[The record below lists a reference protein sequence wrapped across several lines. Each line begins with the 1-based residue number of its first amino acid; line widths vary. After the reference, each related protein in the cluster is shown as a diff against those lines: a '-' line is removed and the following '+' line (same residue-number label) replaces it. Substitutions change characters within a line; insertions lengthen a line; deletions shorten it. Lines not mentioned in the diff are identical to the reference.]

1 VSRRPPRGTPPLHEK
16 RGFDW
21 NIGPVSRPVAP
32 ADPPLVREEKIMLKK
47 VVAAAAV
54 GAGLLM
60 MGTPA
65 FATQGG
71 EVEEMTDLASK
82 YDHTHQVGVVN
93 MDDSE
98 LLSDINVCHVDV
110 NVIAVPLFSN
120 NDGGPCVNPDIEGDA
135 DR

>member
-1 VSRRPPRGTPPLHEK
+1 
-16 RGFDW
+16 
-21 NIGPVSRPVAP
+21 
-32 ADPPLVREEKIMLKK
+32 MLKK
-47 VVAAAAV
+47 AFAAAAV
-54 GAGLLM
+54 GAGFLM

-71 EVEEMTDLASK
+71 AMDDMMDLASK
-82 YDHTHQVGVVN
+82 YEHDHQVGLVN
-93 MDDSE
+93 MEDSE

-120 NDGGPCVNPDIEGDA
+120 NDGGPCTNPDIEDVHVHHHHEDDS

>member
-1 VSRRPPRGTPPLHEK
+1 
-16 RGFDW
+16 
-21 NIGPVSRPVAP
+21 
-32 ADPPLVREEKIMLKK
+32 MLKK
-47 VVAAAAV
+47 AFAAAAV
-54 GAGLLM
+54 GAGFLM

-71 EVEEMTDLASK
+71 AMDDMMDLATK
-82 YDHTHQVGVVN
+82 YDHDHQVGLVN

-120 NDGGPCVNPDIEGDA
+120 NDGGPCTNPDLDVEAEYSHEDDS